1 MKKIVTFLVFSIFF
15 LVCAN
20 VSAQTYGN
28 YRDAVYLKN
37 GSVIKGIIIE
47 NIPNVSIKLQTA
59 DGSIFIYKYEE
70 IEKFAKEDVPVVV
83 NTAKDKNPGLAFMFS
98 FLLPGGGQYY
108 NGETTKGVVM
118 TTAWIGSII
127 LMISGTRDGNNNAVT
142 QDDNLSAAASMGCFV
157 YISDYLWSMIDAPV
171 TASRINRN
179 NREGLMSLDLG
190 KGRILS
196 LSPDIALTNGSFNL
210 GVGRKEPVLGFKL
223 KLSL

>member
-1 MKKIVTFLVFSIFF
+1 MKKIETFLVLSIFF
-15 LVCAN
+15 IVCAN

-47 NIPNVSIKLQTA
+47 NIPNVSIKLQMA

-70 IEKFAKEDVPVVV
+70 IEKFTKEEVPVVV

-118 TTAWIGSII
+118 TTACIGSII
-127 LMISGTRDGNNNAVT
+127 LMSAGAGNNN
-142 QDDNLSAAASMGCFV
+142 LSESSMGCFV

-190 KGRILS
+190 KGKILS
-196 LSPDIALTNGSFNL
+196 LSPDIALSNGSCNL
-210 GVGRKEPVLGFKL
+210 GIGRKEPVLGFKL